1 MSARMLCFYLLLSV
15 SHLSYSLNA
24 EQANRQIQ
32 IQQPQLLGDGSQLV
46 SLYYFGE
53 SENVSVVGLERI
65 GDDYL
70 PIRWLLVFEGEV
82 LLGWYY
88 PCDEF
93 PQRFI
98 NGQLIFPK
106 ASGIANMQM
115 VPKPAE
121 VIMIN
126 QHEIPFTPR
135 PNIAN

>member
-1 MSARMLCFYLLLSV
+1 MSARMLCVYLLLSIA
-15 SHLSYSLNA
+15 HLSHGLNA

-32 IQQPQLLGDGSQLV
+32 IQHPQLLGDGSQLV

-53 SENVSVVGLERI
+53 SENVSVVGLERV

-70 PIRWLLVFEGEV
+70 PIRWLLVFSGDV

-93 PQRFI
+93 PQRFM

-106 ASGIANMQM
+106 ASGIENVLM

-121 VIMIN
+121 VIVVN

-135 PNIAN
+135 PNIAK

>member
-1 MSARMLCFYLLLSV
+1 MSARMLCFYLMLSIA
-15 SHLSYSLNA
+15 HLSHGLNA
-24 EQANRQIQ
+24 EQANQQIQ
-32 IQQPQLLGDGSQLV
+32 LQYPQLLGDGSQLV

-53 SENVSVVGLERI
+53 SENVSVVGLERV

-70 PIRWLLVFEGEV
+70 PIRWLLVFQGDN

-88 PCDEF
+88 PCTEF

-98 NGQLIFPK
+98 DGQLIFPK
-106 ASGIANMQM
+106 ASNIANVKM

-126 QHEIPFTPR
+126 QHEIPFTAR
-135 PNIAN
+135 HSIVN